1 MSKGRNKNL
10 IKKRNEALI
19 RRYYYWT
26 EVRRRRFDDVLKIL
40 SEEEFF
46 LSEERI
52 LSIIR
57 EPETGMKRQCAGSSV
72 ATPPYAPYYGK
83 TAKPVPLSRFFVHD
97 TFISA
102 FIHLYYARQA
112 VPS

>member
-40 SEEEFF
+40 SEEELF

-57 EPETGMKRQCAGSSV
+57 EAGNRHEKDGV
-72 ATPPYAPYYGK
+72 
-83 TAKPVPLSRFFVHD
+83 PVLQSPHRRMPRITEKQLSLFR
-97 TFISA
+97 
-102 FIHLYYARQA
+102 
-112 VPS
+112 

>member
-57 EPETGMKRQCAGSSV
+57 EAGNRHEKDRV
-72 ATPPYAPYYGK
+72 
-83 TAKPVPLSRFFVHD
+83 PVPQSPHRRMPRITEKQLSLFR
-97 TFISA
+97 
-102 FIHLYYARQA
+102 
-112 VPS
+112 

>member
-52 LSIIR
+52 PSIIR
-57 EPETGMKRQCAGSSV
+57 EAG
-72 ATPPYAPYYGK
+72 TPPYAPYYGK
-83 TAKPVPLSRFFVHD
+83 TAKPVPLSRFFIHD

>member
-40 SEEEFF
+40 SEE
-46 LSEERI
+46 RI

-57 EPETGMKRQCAGSSV
+57 EAGNRHEKDGV
-72 ATPPYAPYYGK
+72 
-83 TAKPVPLSRFFVHD
+83 PVPQPPHRRMPRITERQLSLFR
-97 TFISA
+97 
-102 FIHLYYARQA
+102 
-112 VPS
+112 

>member
-40 SEEEFF
+40 SEE
-46 LSEERI
+46 RI

-57 EPETGMKRQCAGSSV
+57 EAGNRHEKDSV
-72 ATPPYAPYYGK
+72 
-83 TAKPVPLSRFFVHD
+83 PVPQSPHRRMPRITEKQLNLFR
-97 TFISA
+97 
-102 FIHLYYARQA
+102 
-112 VPS
+112 

>member
-57 EPETGMKRQCAGSSV
+57 EAGNQHE
-72 ATPPYAPYYGK
+72 K
-83 TAKPVPLSRFFVHD
+83 TVCRFLSRH
-97 TFISA
+97 T
-102 FIHLYYARQA
+102 A
-112 VPS
+112 VCPVLRKNS

>member
-57 EPETGMKRQCAGSSV
+57 EAGNQHEKDGV
-72 ATPPYAPYYGK
+72 
-83 TAKPVPLSRFFVHD
+83 PVPQPPHRRMPRITERQLSLFR
-97 TFISA
+97 
-102 FIHLYYARQA
+102 
-112 VPS
+112 

>member
-52 LSIIR
+52 R
-57 EPETGMKRQCAGSSV
+57 EAGNRHEKDSV
-72 ATPPYAPYYGK
+72 
-83 TAKPVPLSRFFVHD
+83 PVPQSPHRRMPRITEKQLSLFR
-97 TFISA
+97 
-102 FIHLYYARQA
+102 
-112 VPS
+112 

>member
-40 SEEEFF
+40 SEE
-46 LSEERI
+46 RI

-57 EPETGMKRQCAGSSV
+57 EAGNRHEKDSV
-72 ATPPYAPYYGK
+72 
-83 TAKPVPLSRFFVHD
+83 PVPQSPHRRMPRITEKQLSLFR
-97 TFISA
+97 
-102 FIHLYYARQA
+102 
-112 VPS
+112 

>member
-57 EPETGMKRQCAGSSV
+57 EAGNQHEKDGV
-72 ATPPYAPYYGK
+72 
-83 TAKPVPLSRFFVHD
+83 PVPQSPHRRMPRITGKQLSLFR
-97 TFISA
+97 
-102 FIHLYYARQA
+102 
-112 VPS
+112 

>member
-19 RRYYYWT
+19 RRYWT

-57 EPETGMKRQCAGSSV
+57 EAGNRHEKDSV
-72 ATPPYAPYYGK
+72 
-83 TAKPVPLSRFFVHD
+83 PVPQSPHRRMPRITEKQLSLFR
-97 TFISA
+97 
-102 FIHLYYARQA
+102 
-112 VPS
+112 

>member
-26 EVRRRRFDDVLKIL
+26 EVRSRRFHDVLKIL

-57 EPETGMKRQCAGSSV
+57 EAGNRHEKDSV
-72 ATPPYAPYYGK
+72 
-83 TAKPVPLSRFFVHD
+83 PVPQSPHRRMPRITEKQLNLFR
-97 TFISA
+97 
-102 FIHLYYARQA
+102 
-112 VPS
+112 